1 MTPRA
6 GGAGPSPIP
15 PGLDAQLD
23 DLVALGMTLAGHMT
37 AKEVRFIAMVAALP
51 TCAGDILEIGSY
63 QGKSTIILARAA
75 GLAGV
80 GRVAAVDPLSVPAS
94 TDPRDVV
101 PEELPA
107 IFYGNLRE
115 HGVQDRVDFHQM
127 TSAELGPSWTRPLRF
142 LWIDGD
148 HTWDGART
156 DFDVFNGFLQPGAI
170 VAFHD
175 VLHRFEGPI
184 RAMAERVLVSPM
196 FGACGVSGSIGWG
209 QYLGDAQL
217 AAPFQAAKARLR
229 DQLLALLPLS
239 RAESPYSPLNELLFK
254 YHRARVP
261 HGAVRAAA
269 WAREVR
275 FFR

>member
-6 GGAGPSPIP
+6 SGGEPAVLP
-15 PGLDAQLD
+15 PGLDQQLD
-23 DLVALGMTLAGHMT
+23 GLVEQGMQLAGHMT
-37 AKEVRFIAMVAALP
+37 AREVHFIALVAALP

-63 QGKSTIILARAA
+63 KGKSTIILAKAA
-75 GLAGV
+75 GLAGA

-94 TDPRDVV
+94 TDPRDVK

-115 HGVQDRVDFHQM
+115 HGVQDLVDFHQM
-127 TSAELGPSWTRPLRF
+127 TSAELGTTWSRPLRF

-156 DFDVFNGFLQPGAI
+156 DFDTFQRFLQPGAI

-175 VLHRFEGPI
+175 VLHRFEGPL
-184 RAMAERVLVSPM
+184 RAMAERVLVSPL

-209 QYLGDAQL
+209 QYLGDAPA
-217 AAPFQAAKARLR
+217 AAPFASAKARLR
-229 DQLLALLPLS
+229 EQLLALLPYA
-239 RAESPYSPLNELLFK
+239 RAEAPYSPLNELLFK
-254 YHRARVP
+254 YYRARVP
-261 HGAVRAAA
+261 HAAVRAAA

-275 FFR
+275 VAR